1 MRTKQKESKMFTIHD
16 MHTSCAQGL
25 VIDGKVYS
33 IAPPPPSPIL
43 SIDFPLPD
51 IPDASFL
58 PTNTAPRVSPVR
70 KPRVTRTVVKKSIV
84 RDTPKRK
91 REEWM
96 QWINWNLAED

>member
-1 MRTKQKESKMFTIHD
+1 MFTIHD

-25 VIDGKVYS
+25 VIDDKVYS

-43 SIDFPLPD
+43 SIDLPLPD

-58 PTNTAPRVSPVR
+58 RTNTAPRVSPVR
-70 KPRVTRTVVKKSIV
+70 KPCVTRTVVKKSIV

>member
-1 MRTKQKESKMFTIHD
+1 MFTIHN
-16 MHTSCAQGL
+16 MLTSCAQGL

-51 IPDASFL
+51 IPAASFL
-58 PTNTAPRVSPVR
+58 PINTAPRVSPVR
-70 KPRVTRTVVKKSIV
+70 QPRVMRTVVKNAIV
-84 RDTPKRK
+84 RDTHKRK

-96 QWINWNLAED
+96 QWINWNLSEE